1 MKKFSKTT
9 AIVLSVILFVCL
21 GIGFVLSF
29 VPIQFS
35 KSKYVSFWNTMNVS
49 TDMAGG
55 MYGEYTIKTENP
67 TEKDIVDTVSLI
79 REVFEEDGY
88 KNVNVY
94 ATGSSKVRVELSYPN
109 GNESISDAYS
119 RLTNIGAGAFSLRST
134 NGESSSSSSSSSTK
148 VEDIV
153 LDGSKYVKEVK
164 VYTNNDQKFIS
175 IVFNKEGQV
184 KYEELCTAVNE
195 AASGAGS
202 IYLFLGDYN
211 QSISVAGA
219 ADFSSLTLSN
229 TDWNNMISLEQK
241 IKLGCAKVDLDG
253 TNAKIDTMSTTMSAG
268 EASSSPE
275 DKTFFS
281 SNIYVVSMAALIVV
295 AVLLVSFF
303 AINYGFF
310 ALVAGVSMMFNAYLF
325 LFIAWLVPSFELS
338 VSVLFALSVG
348 LALIYVFAYDFAR
361 NVKSEYNLGKS
372 LAASLESSRKRTLP
386 SVIICG
392 LTLLASSLVLMALSF
407 SEITSVA
414 IAFAICSA
422 LLLFTNIVMIPFF
435 VKIGISFNKFDRKL
449 FLLKKKRSLAELS
462 ASSNKE
468 EN

>member
-55 MYGEYTIKTENP
+55 MYGEYTITSENP

-79 REVFEEDGY
+79 RGVFEEDGY

-94 ATGSSKVRVELSYPN
+94 ATGNSKVRVELSYPN

-119 RLTNIGAGAFSLRST
+119 RLTAVGAGSFSLRST
-134 NGESSSSSSSSSTK
+134 NGQESSSSGSSTP
-148 VEDIV
+148 VEEIV
-153 LDGSKYVKEVK
+153 LEGSKYVKEVK
-164 VYTNNDQKFIS
+164 VYTNNDQKYIS
-175 IVFNKEGQV
+175 VIFNKEGKV
-184 KYEELCTAVNE
+184 KYEELCKAVQ
-195 AASGAGS
+195 STGS

-211 QSISVAGA
+211 QSISIAGA
-219 ADFSSLTLSN
+219 TDYSALTLSN

-241 IKLGCAKVDLDG
+241 IKLGCAKVELDG
-253 TNAKIDTMSTTMSAG
+253 ANAKIDTMSTTMSAG
-268 EASSSPE
+268 EASSTPE
-275 DKTFFS
+275 EKSFFS
-281 SNIYVVSMAALIVV
+281 SNIYVVSMATVV
-295 AVLLVSFF
+295 VMAVLILSFF

-310 ALVAGVSMMFNAYLF
+310 ALVAGVSMLFNTYLF
-325 LFIAWLVPSFELS
+325 LFIAWLVPSFELG
-338 VSVLFALSVG
+338 VSTMFAISVG
-348 LALIYVFAYDFAR
+348 LAIIYAFAYDYAR

-372 LAASLESSRKRTLP
+372 LAASLESSMKRTMP

-392 LTLLASSLVLMALSF
+392 LALLASSIVLMALSF

-422 LLLFTNIVMIPFF
+422 LMLFTNIVMIPFF
-435 VKIGISFNKFDRKL
+435 VKIGISFDKFARKL
-449 FLLKKKRSLAELS
+449 FMLKKKRSLAELS
-462 ASSNKE
+462 ASKE

>member
-55 MYGEYTIKTENP
+55 MYGEYTITTENP
-67 TEKDIVDTVSLI
+67 SEKDIVDTVSLI

-109 GNESISDAYS
+109 GDESISDAYS
-119 RLTNIGAGAFSLRST
+119 RLTNIGAGAFSLRS
-134 NGESSSSSSSSSTK
+134 SSSTTSTT
-148 VEDIV
+148 EDIV
-153 LDGSKYVKEVK
+153 LEGSKYVKEVK
-164 VYTNNDQKFIS
+164 VYTNNDSKYIS

-184 KYEELCTAVNE
+184 KYEELCTTVN
-195 AASGAGS
+195 ASSGS
-202 IYLFLGDYN
+202 IYLFLGDYS
-211 QSISVAGA
+211 QSISVTGA
-219 ADFSSLTLSN
+219 TDFSSLTLSN

-241 IKLGCAKVDLDG
+241 IKLGCAKVELDG

-268 EASSSPE
+268 ESSSSPE

-281 SNIYVVSMAALIVV
+281 SNIYVVSMATLIVV

-310 ALVAGVSMMFNAYLF
+310 ALVAGISMMFNAYLF

-348 LALIYVFAYDFAR
+348 LALIYVFAYDYAR

>member
-1 MKKFSKTT
+1 
-9 AIVLSVILFVCL
+9 
-21 GIGFVLSF
+21 
-29 VPIQFS
+29 
-35 KSKYVSFWNTMNVS
+35 
-49 TDMAGG
+49 
-55 MYGEYTIKTENP
+55 
-67 TEKDIVDTVSLI
+67 
-79 REVFEEDGY
+79 
-88 KNVNVY
+88 
-94 ATGSSKVRVELSYPN
+94 
-109 GNESISDAYS
+109 
-119 RLTNIGAGAFSLRST
+119 
-134 NGESSSSSSSSSTK
+134 
-148 VEDIV
+148 
-153 LDGSKYVKEVK
+153 
-164 VYTNNDQKFIS
+164 
-175 IVFNKEGQV
+175 
-184 KYEELCTAVNE
+184 
-195 AASGAGS
+195 
-202 IYLFLGDYN
+202 
-211 QSISVAGA
+211 
-219 ADFSSLTLSN
+219 
-229 TDWNNMISLEQK
+229 
-241 IKLGCAKVDLDG
+241 
-253 TNAKIDTMSTTMSAG
+253 
-268 EASSSPE
+268 
-275 DKTFFS
+275 
-281 SNIYVVSMAALIVV
+281 
-295 AVLLVSFF
+295 
-303 AINYGFF
+303 
-310 ALVAGVSMMFNAYLF
+310 MMFNAYLF